1 MERFF
6 SGCRLRPLN
15 RPQPP
20 RTAMRAVAMYL
31 VLLLCPGGVAWAQS
45 IRVSGTV
52 TSPGGR
58 PVAGVVVRAV
68 GADSA
73 ASTNEEGRYTIGAPP
88 AGTLSFSS
96 IGYQQ
101 QQTPINGRTTIDV
114 TLTRL
119 AILDQVVVTGYSG
132 EQRRS
137 EITGAVAS
145 VNLDAVNRQTS
156 ASVLQRLDANV
167 TGVTV
172 ASSGSPGSRSTVRIR
187 GISSFQNND
196 PLYVVDG
203 TPVQDSYVNFLN
215 PNDIA
220 SIQVLKDASASSI
233 YGSRASNGV
242 IIIETVKSGAAGPP
256 RTEFSLR
263 TGVTTPVRGYDDFL
277 IENTLDYAEIVRRSY
292 VNAGQPIPSDVRN
305 LYGDINNPTVPAYIW
320 CGANPPCA
328 NPDLAAYSYPNNL
341 IMPGSAGTNWWDA
354 VFGTGRVADANLS
367 VRGAGT
373 GSTYALSFN
382 YFDQQ
387 GTAAYNTFRRGSVRV
402 NTSFTRSRFTVG
414 ENFTL
419 TGERGVGGLGNDV
432 LGEDNIIG
440 KNILLQPVVPI
451 RDIQGN
457 YASGK
462 AVGLGN
468 SSNPLKI
475 ADAQQNNV
483 NLNGRIF
490 GNVFANYDLTD
501 GLAFRTNLGVNAG
514 QNSFN
519 GYEPIFPED
528 AEPNLNN
535 RIWENNRRFTDFA
548 LTNTLRY
555 TRPSER
561 HSVTVLLGQET
572 VRNSTR
578 FAEGSINNIVSTD
591 PSSRFIQDAIGDAET
606 KNVFSTGGRSALLS
620 YFGKTDYTFN
630 NRYTVSGTLR
640 YDGSSNLG
648 PDNRWGL
655 FPAIGLA
662 WRVSEEAFLRDHQFF
677 SDVQLRAGYG
687 ITGNQQIPAGRVVS
701 QFGGNRDQS
710 FYDITGSNST
720 LLTGYRLVSLG
731 NEDLKWEENR
741 SVNAGFDA
749 GLFGGRVNLIFDA
762 YQRTTDNLLFAP
774 PIPATA
780 GVAAP
785 PFANVGQMRNR
796 GVDFSIGHRS
806 PNWGVTFNGSSN
818 RNEITRIDGVRD
830 FFYGP
835 ISTRFGNQVI
845 NQVGSP
851 IGSFFGLT
859 ADGMFRDAADVAA
872 HAKQDGAAPG
882 RIKFRDTDGDGQI
895 TLADRSVIGSPHPDF
910 TAGLDLQARRGGWD
924 AAATVFG
931 TFGNDIFDAQ
941 KEFYVFRNFATNV
954 RRDLL
959 TDSWTPENPDA
970 KYPQLDVS
978 DTYSS
983 QVSSFYVEDGSYV
996 RLRNLQIGY
1005 TLPAT
1010 ARYIPN
1016 GRIYLQA
1023 ENLFTITGYD
1033 GLDPALSAS
1042 EVFGVA
1048 GDPGSGDIRDQYRG
1062 IDRGNYPSNRQF
1074 SIGISTQF

>member
-1 MERFF
+1 MERLF
-6 SGCRLRPLN
+6 SGCPTRPHDGRRN
-15 RPQPP
+15 RPQSLGAA
-20 RTAMRAVAMYL
+20 AMCL
-31 VLLLCPGGVAWAQS
+31 LLLLCASGTAWAQT
-45 IRVSGTV
+45 IRVTGTV

-58 PVAGVVVRAV
+58 PVSGAVVRVV
-68 GADSA
+68 GGDSVTA
-73 ASTNEEGRYTIGAPP
+73 TNEAGRYNIGAPST
-88 AGTLSFSS
+88 GTLTFSS
-96 IGYQQ
+96 IGYTPQQ
-101 QQTPINGRTTIDV
+101 APIAGRTTIDV
-114 TLTRL
+114 TLGRL

-145 VNLDAVNRQTS
+145 VNLDAANRQTS

-172 ASSGSPGSRSTVRIR
+172 SSSGSPGSRSTVRIR

-220 SIQVLKDASASSI
+220 SIQVLKDAAASSI

-242 IIIETVKSGAAGPP
+242 VIIETVKSGAAGPP
-256 RTEFSLR
+256 RTEVSVR

-277 IENTLDYAEIVRRSY
+277 IDNTLDYAEIVRRSY
-292 VNAGQPIPSDVRN
+292 VNAGQQIPSDVRN
-305 LYGDINNPTVPAYIW
+305 LYGDINNPSVPAYIW

-328 NPDLAAYSYPNNL
+328 NPDLSTYSYPNNL

-402 NTSFTRSRFTVG
+402 NTSFTRNRFTVG

-419 TGERGVGGLGNDV
+419 TGERAVGGLGSDA

-451 RDIQGN
+451 RDVQGN

-475 ADAQQNNV
+475 ADAQQNNTNV
-483 NLNGRIF
+483 NGRIF
-490 GNVFANYDLTD
+490 GNLFANYDITEAL
-501 GLAFRTNLGVNAG
+501 GFRTSLGINAG

-519 GYEPIFPED
+519 GYDPIFPED
-528 AEPNLNN
+528 AEPIFNN
-535 RIWENNRRFTDFA
+535 RIWENNRRFNDFA

-555 TRPSER
+555 SLPSSER
-561 HSVTVLLGQET
+561 HSMTLLLGQET
-572 VRNSTR
+572 IRNTFR
-578 FAEGSINNIVSTD
+578 FTEGSINNIVATD
-591 PSSRFIQDAIGDAET
+591 VSSRYIQDAIGDADT
-606 KNVFSTGGRSALLS
+606 KNVFSNGGRSALLS
-620 YFGKTDYTFN
+620 YFGKADYTFN
-630 NRYTVSGTLR
+630 NRYTLSGTLR

-662 WRVSEEAFLRDHQFF
+662 WRLSEEAFLRDSEFF
-677 SDVQLRAGYG
+677 TGVQLRAGYG
-687 ITGNQQIPAGRVVS
+687 VTGNQQIPAGRIVS

-710 FYDITGSNST
+710 FYDISGGNST

-731 NEDLKWEENR
+731 NQDLKWEENR

-749 GLFGGRVNLIFDA
+749 GVFGGAINLIFDA
-762 YQRTTDNLLFAP
+762 YERVTDNLLFAP
-774 PIPATA
+774 PIPGTA
-780 GVAAP
+780 GVADA

-796 GVDFSIGHRS
+796 GFDFSVGHRS
-806 PNWGVTFNGSSN
+806 ENWGGTVNVSRYSN
-818 RNEITRIDGVRD
+818 RITRIDGERD

-835 ISTRFGNQVI
+835 ISTRFGNQII
-845 NQVGSP
+845 NQVGIP
-851 IGSFFGLT
+851 ISSFYGLT
-859 ADGMFRDAADVAA
+859 SMGFFRDSADVAA
-872 HAKQDGAAPG
+872 HADQDGAAPG
-882 RIKFRDTDGDGQI
+882 RIKFRDTDGDGEI

-910 TAGLDLQARRGGWD
+910 TAGLDLQTRRGPWD
-924 AAATVFG
+924 AAFTVFG

-941 KEFYVFRNFATNV
+941 KEYYVFRNFATNV
-954 RRDLL
+954 REDLL
-959 TDSWTPENPDA
+959 TDSWTPDNLDA

-983 QVSSFYVEDGSYV
+983 QLSSFYVEDGSYV
-996 RLRNLQIGY
+996 RLRNVQLGY
-1005 TLPAT
+1005 TLPT
-1010 ARYIPN
+1010 TSRYIA
-1016 GRIYLQA
+1016 GARVYIQA

-1042 EVFGVA
+1042 ESFGA
-1048 GDPGSGDIRDQYRG
+1048 SGDTRDQYRG